1 MLNTTSRDTDENGSE
16 NTMDELTGAELME
29 IMRECSGQGEEV
41 EAGRDPLDLSF
52 ADLGYDSLA
61 LLETA
66 SRVER
71 TYGIQL
77 AEEDVAAARTPLA
90 LLELVR
96 RTAAEAA

>member
-1 MLNTTSRDTDENGSE
+1 
-16 NTMDELTGAELME
+16 MDELTGTKLMD

-41 EAGRDPLDLSF
+41 EAGSDPLDITF

-71 TYGIQL
+71 AYGIRL
-77 AEEDVAAARTPLA
+77 AEEHVADARTPRA
-90 LLELVR
+90 FLELVR
-96 RTAAEAA
+96 RTVAEAA

>member
-1 MLNTTSRDTDENGSE
+1 
-16 NTMDELTGAELME
+16 MDELTGTKLMD

-41 EAGRDPLDLSF
+41 APGRDPLDISF

-77 AEEDVAAARTPLA
+77 AEEDVAGAETPRA

-96 RTAAEAA
+96 RTLAGAA